1 METPLENRKI
11 EIDQETLKHLNTT
24 RKWAMFHAI
33 IGFIFLGLI
42 LIIGLLAGT
51 FLTTFSSGVKGSGI
65 PESLMFI
72 PVLVIAVVYFFPI
85 LFLFRFSKHSSHA
98 IQNLDK
104 LEFNK
109 AIKNLKYW
117 FAYLG
122 VLVIAV
128 FSFYIVV
135 LIVAGSSMAF
145 LKGLG

>member
-11 EIDQETLKHLNTT
+11 EIEQETLNHLNTT
-24 RKWAMFHAI
+24 RKWAMFLAI

-51 FLTTFSSGVKGSGI
+51 FLTAFSSGGKGSGI

-72 PVLVIAVVYFFPI
+72 SVLLIAIVYFFPV
-85 LFLFRFSKHSSHA
+85 LFLFRFSKHTSHA
-98 IQNLDK
+98 IHNLDK
-104 LEFNK
+104 LELNK
-109 AIKNLKYW
+109 AIKNLKFY

-122 VLVIAV
+122 VLIILI

-135 LIVAGSSMAF
+135 LIIAGSSMAF
-145 LKGLG
+145 LKGL

>member
-42 LIIGLLAGT
+42 LIIGFLAGT

>member
-1 METPLENRKI
+1 
-11 EIDQETLKHLNTT
+11 
-24 RKWAMFHAI
+24 
-33 IGFIFLGLI
+33 
-42 LIIGLLAGT
+42 
-51 FLTTFSSGVKGSGI
+51 
-65 PESLMFI
+65 MFI

-98 IQNLDK
+98 IQNLDI